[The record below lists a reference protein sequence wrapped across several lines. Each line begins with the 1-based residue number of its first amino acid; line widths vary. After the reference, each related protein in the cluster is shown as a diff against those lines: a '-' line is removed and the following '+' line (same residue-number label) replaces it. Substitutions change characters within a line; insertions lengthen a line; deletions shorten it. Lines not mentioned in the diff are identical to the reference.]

1 MDGVKVRDEKRVVGS
16 IYAAERRR
24 ITEGCHSLTLIISI
38 SHRCQWEPIPQILA
52 TVRASAGAF
61 EGSERAKQ
69 LECSGSL
76 GRFLGL
82 GQRANE

>member
-38 SHRCQWEPIPQILA
+38 SHRLPMGTDPPNFSNGPC
-52 TVRASAGAF
+52 
-61 EGSERAKQ
+61 
-69 LECSGSL
+69 
-76 GRFLGL
+76 
-82 GQRANE
+82 